1 MHPPREESDIVM
13 SIAIALVAM
22 VLFVVCV
29 SGGCAYK
36 GKTTPAQPA
45 VAAASENVGDA
56 DDHLKSAESHLRKQ
70 PPAIPSAQKD
80 IGSARDQLTYAQGDL
95 KTAAKSTSEND
106 KKAAKYDE
114 MQDDWLGPRTVG
126 WLWLIGVLITV
137 GTILRFSGMAFMG
150 PVGAI
155 LSRIGSLL
163 LAVGTMGLTAI
174 QWIAEE
180 VWRWVSSRKQA
191 IKGTDTPTEPNP

>member
-1 MHPPREESDIVM
+1 MDKVRVSFATGIVCLLTLT
-13 SIAIALVAM
+13 AIACDGKGGKSTASKPAVHQAIENVKDADDLLVSAEKNLRKSPPA
-22 VLFVVCV
+22 V
-29 SGGCAYK
+29 
-36 GKTTPAQPA
+36 TPAQ
-45 VAAASENVGDA
+45 S
-56 DDHLKSAESHLRKQ
+56 
-70 PPAIPSAQKD
+70 D
-80 IGSARDQLTYAQGDL
+80 IASARDQLTYAQGDL
-95 KTAAKSTSEND
+95 KLAVKSTSEND

-191 IKGTDTPTEPNP
+191 IKGTDTPTDTNP